1 MLANQQ
7 IISLLRKKMSDNHR
21 QKDNIYASPQTEI
34 NRFSFDNAVAD
45 VFADMIDRSVP
56 GYNKIIQMTE
66 IIAQNLGPNTS
77 DTNNLTRGYYDL
89 GCSLGASLLAMR
101 QGVARSCQDKPDLIG
116 LTMITGI
123 DNSEAMIKRCQ
134 DNIDRDK
141 SPISVVVRCENIE
154 ETPIV
159 NAMMVTLNFTL
170 QFVPLENRLALLT
183 KIHAGLNNKG
193 ALVLSEKIHFE
204 SKSQQELLERLH
216 YDFKSA
222 NGYSDMEISQK
233 RSALENVLVPETIQA
248 HKDRL
253 AQAGF
258 SKAEVWFQ
266 CFNFV
271 SLIAYK

>member
-1 MLANQQ
+1 
-7 IISLLRKKMSDNHR
+7 MSDNHR

-154 ETPIV
+154 ETPQF
-159 NAMMVTLNFTL
+159 AAY
-170 QFVPLENRLALLT
+170 FVPFFKNVPQATLELRT
-183 KIHAGLNNKG
+183 
-193 ALVLSEKIHFE
+193 
-204 SKSQQELLERLH
+204 
-216 YDFKSA
+216 KSA
-222 NGYSDMEISQK
+222 QI
-233 RSALENVLVPETIQA
+233 RSLLKHEAVKNVIIALSFSPERVSKQLEHRVPA
-248 HKDRL
+248 
-253 AQAGF
+253 F
-258 SKAEVWFQ
+258 
-266 CFNFV
+266 
-271 SLIAYK
+271 